1 MRDEYDFSQSRPNP
15 YLKKLKKRVM
25 ISLEDEI
32 VTYFKKL
39 SQQNGIPY
47 QNLIHLYLQDC
58 VRSGRKPSLEWH

>member
-1 MRDEYDFSQSRPNP
+1 
-15 YLKKLKKRVM
+15 M